1 MFQNHSNCLELFGIS
16 KKRDF
21 TQPNGLDTTY
31 RHPTENSQIRY
42 KVSFMFSCLL
52 CCFQQQTINTSLREV
67 NEMNDEAVQKSH
79 AEFISASIWKRFRN
93 YLGLLFHT
101 TQSLILF
108 ALQILFA
115 MLRATSS
122 FGLRPHILSQNNT
135 QLFCSAEYKIRKFG
149 MTLFWIIIFK

>member
-1 MFQNHSNCLELFGIS
+1 MFLNHSNCLELFGIS

-79 AEFISASIWKRFRN
+79 AEFISASI
-93 YLGLLFHT
+93 
-101 TQSLILF
+101 
-108 ALQILFA
+108 
-115 MLRATSS
+115 
-122 FGLRPHILSQNNT
+122 
-135 QLFCSAEYKIRKFG
+135 
-149 MTLFWIIIFK
+149 